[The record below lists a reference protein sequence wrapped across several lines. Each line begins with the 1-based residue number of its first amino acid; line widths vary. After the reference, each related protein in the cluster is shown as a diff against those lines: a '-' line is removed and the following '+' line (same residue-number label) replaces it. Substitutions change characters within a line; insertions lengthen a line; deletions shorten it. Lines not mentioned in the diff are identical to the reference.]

1 MTSSDWVL
9 IIASIVGALYTLVQI
24 GDRLWKNK
32 VRKED
37 SQTHDADAS
46 AARSEAKDIAAAAV
60 QAAAKLAE
68 KGNHNGQ
75 CSDGVERALGALIEN
90 TNRLADQM
98 TQLTMNTNNLLSATE
113 AQARISTARFEE
125 LLRSNNRGNGK

>member
-32 VRKED
+32 ARKED
-37 SQTHDADAS
+37 GQRHE
-46 AARSEAKDIAAAAV
+46 SEAKDIAAAAV